1 MGIRLAVGLTTCP
14 RQGFSY
20 LGDTLRSLA
29 DAGFEPRVFDDAKR
43 DHGAYGASKIALRSL
58 LDAEPDADGY
68 LIFQDDLIAS
78 RNLSA
83 YLDAVLWPDDV
94 ASIGAISLF
103 TPMPRAVEG
112 VTGFAAADFSK
123 DRLTTGGL
131 GLILPNHA
139 AETLLRNPPRA
150 GSRHGWDL
158 SVAEMCIREKLS
170 WWYHHPSLLKHTG
183 EISSI
188 AVWPIDWPPRQC
200 KELVE
205 DAATITPVAGR

>member
-1 MGIRLAVGLTTCP
+1 MTVSLAVGLTTCM

-20 LGDTLRSLA
+20 VADTLESLA
-29 DAGFEPRVFDDAKR
+29 AAGFEPTVFNDEKR
-43 DHGAYGASKIALRSL
+43 DLGAYGASKHALRSL
-58 LDAEPDADGY
+58 LDAQPDADGY
-68 LIFQDDLIAS
+68 LIFQDDIIAAK
-78 RNLSA
+78 NLAA

-94 ASIGAISLF
+94 AKIGAISLF

-112 VTGFAAADFSK
+112 ATGFERCDFSE

-131 GLILPNHA
+131 GLILPKHA
-139 AETLLRNPPRA
+139 AETLLRDPPRP

-158 SVAEMCIREKLS
+158 SVAEMCIREGLD

-188 AVWPIDWPPRQC
+188 AVWPTNWPPRQC

-205 DAATITPVAGR
+205 DAGGLIV